1 MLSTK
6 RLSLALAAVMIGT
19 ITSVPAMGQARSGF
33 SLFGG
38 FAAHHGQ
45 IDFVD
50 PARAR
55 INYDSKGYYIG
66 VDYQHSIWGVLSLG
80 IVLSGTMEDSED
92 LKGTIGHGLWAL
104 QLRGWVRED
113 FFLGGHVGL
122 YSLAFDVPDVAPRQL
137 SGSGTGY
144 GLVVGGEG
152 KNWFWTLQVDDF
164 RIPKFEQSPGLSEVN
179 ASAEI
184 TGVRVHLGYR
194 W

>member
-6 RLSLALAAVMIGT
+6 RLSLALAAVIIGA
-19 ITSVPAMGQARSGF
+19 ITSVPAMGEARSGF

-38 FAAHHGQ
+38 YAAHHGQ

-50 PARAR
+50 PGRAR
-55 INYDSKGYYIG
+55 INYDSQGYSIG

-92 LKGTIGHGLWAL
+92 LKGTIGHGLLAL
-104 QLRGWVRED
+104 QFRGWAGEG
-113 FFLGGHVGL
+113 FFAGFHVGL

-137 SGSGTGY
+137 SGNGTGY
-144 GLVVGGEG
+144 GLVVGWEWQ
-152 KNWFWTLQVDDF
+152 NWTLTVQVDDF

-184 TGVRVHLGYR
+184 TGGRLHLGYR